1 MARKNPAYR
10 GCLLMRN
17 SHEVMQ
23 AFLGRIL
30 QAFVTV
36 LSDGAYLVWMHCFEA
51 RHAKNEQDLCISLVN
66 ALFWKCFWGVCTMHV
81 QALACG
87 DCDVCII

>member
-1 MARKNPAYR
+1 MERKNPAYR
-10 GCLLMRN
+10 GYLLMRN

-51 RHAKNEQDLCISLVN
+51 
-66 ALFWKCFWGVCTMHV
+66 
-81 QALACG
+81 
-87 DCDVCII
+87 